1 MMMDSLFP
9 RHKNDFARVIQKM
22 RISKIEIFDDYS
34 SSDDRELLN
43 TLKDMSR
50 GTGDVTVI
58 VVRS

>member
-1 MMMDSLFP
+1 MMMDSLYP
-9 RHKNDFARVIQKM
+9 RNKNDLARVIQKM
-22 RISKIEIFDDYS
+22 RISKIEIIDDYS
-34 SSDDRELLN
+34 SSDERELLS

>member
-1 MMMDSLFP
+1 MMMDSLYP
-9 RHKNDFARVIQKM
+9 RNKNDLARVIQKM
-22 RISKIEIFDDYS
+22 RITKIEIFDDYS
-34 SSDDRELLN
+34 TSDERELLS

>member
-1 MMMDSLFP
+1 MMMDSLYP
-9 RHKNDFARVIQKM
+9 RHKNDLARVIQKM
-22 RISKIEIFDDYS
+22 RITKIEIFDDYKNTEE
-34 SSDDRELLN
+34 RELLN

>member
-1 MMMDSLFP
+1 MMDSLYP
-9 RHKNDFARVIQKM
+9 RNKNDLARVIQKM

-34 SSDDRELLN
+34 PSDERALLN

>member
-9 RHKNDFARVIQKM
+9 RHKNDLARVIQKM

-34 SSDDRELLN
+34 SSDERELLN

>member
-1 MMMDSLFP
+1 MMMDSLYP
-9 RHKNDFARVIQKM
+9 RNKNDLARVIQKM
-22 RISKIEIFDDYS
+22 RISKIEIFDDYKNTEE
-34 SSDDRELLN
+34 RELLN